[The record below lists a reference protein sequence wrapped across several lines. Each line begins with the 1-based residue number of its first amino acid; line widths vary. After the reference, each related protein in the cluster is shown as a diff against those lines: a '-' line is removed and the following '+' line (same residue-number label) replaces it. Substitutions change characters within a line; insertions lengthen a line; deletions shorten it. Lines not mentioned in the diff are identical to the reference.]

1 MIEAAMLNA
10 RCPCNLIRRIEG
22 ERIILRRPGAWLN
35 SRREASFRALKGR
48 SKDQSVYLCCAYLPP
63 SSLRRTEAVLP
74 PPHGAER
81 PYLDKSSPP
90 QASSLDS
97 VLNGRNLQLWNQY
110 QDLCNTWSQL
120 YFKRSTLGIHL
131 KTGLGSKDIAASD
144 KWPMSYFKTSNKVS
158 FDFKAAQD
166 LRFRSPA
173 AHLTGRPFH
182 IFNLIFSGT
191 NRIDQLDVPPQSGCV
206 DASLIGHSGKAQ
218 CPRVV
223 RNSELRE
230 TLERTKYPA
239 RYSFVR

>member
-1 MIEAAMLNA
+1 MPRARYPKPCITSEDYTTLTLGLVSIPLEA
-10 RCPCNLIRRIEG
+10 
-22 ERIILRRPGAWLN
+22 
-35 SRREASFRALKGR
+35 R
-48 SKDQSVYLCCAYLPP
+48 S
-63 SSLRRTEAVLP
+63 SSLN
-74 PPHGAER
+74 
-81 PYLDKSSPP
+81 
-90 QASSLDS
+90 S
-97 VLNGRNLQLWNQY
+97 VLNGRHLQLWNQY

-120 YFKRSTLGIHL
+120 YFKQSTLGIHL

-144 KWPMSYFKTSNKVS
+144 KWPMTYFKTSNKAS

-166 LRFRSPA
+166 LRSRSPA

-191 NRIDQLDVPPQSGCV
+191 NRIDQLDIPPQSGLESLDRVEVQDIYPRTVRCV
-206 DASLIGHSGKAQ
+206 DASLIGHSGKTQ